1 MREVWGFFIVVGL
14 VWLGKLLPIRLKQP
28 NAPTLRNPD
37 FIAPKVSHFVPL
49 QVKNHLRGPPFP
61 DLSKYQGFC
70 QSDGGDF
77 QAAGRPGER
86 FKGRRRDDH
95 EIHSIICCQL
105 LGDCSG
111 DFLLI
116 SGGRGV
122 KVIFFDMIFDFSRTF
137 DD

>member
-1 MREVWGFFIVVGL
+1 MREVWDFFIGVSL

-49 QVKNHLRGPPFP
+49 QVKNHLRGPHFP

-77 QAAGRPGER
+77 RPPDVPESALKAVAETTMKFTPLYAVSYWG
-86 FKGRRRDDH
+86 
-95 EIHSIICCQL
+95 IALAVSC
-105 LGDCSG
+105 
-111 DFLLI
+111 
-116 SGGRGV
+116 
-122 KVIFFDMIFDFSRTF
+122 
-137 DD
+137 